1 MGFSLQW
8 LLLLWRTSSRERRL
22 QQVQLT
28 GSVAAAHGL
37 NCSEARGIFLDQ
49 GLNMSLLHWQADS
62 LPLRHQGSPAP
73 VLLPGESHG
82 QRSLVGYSL
91 WGSQG
96 VGHDWS
102 DLARIHVWGIREE
115 CSCFLTVHHIACRDE
130 CLGPKGLGL
139 GSSLRR
145 QEAPVVR
152 LAHLPVWPGHSGPLC
167 TQPDEIW
174 WRLKTLQAQRS
185 SEPSCR
191 EFLSA
196 ETFLCPLFVTV
207 GYTPE
212 SYLCFLLK
220 KKLCKPM
227 ESFFP
232 KGWEPRWELT
242 VREDVGKMK
251 IPT

>member
-1 MGFSLQW
+1 MWDLPGSGIEHESPAWAGGFFTSETPGKPCSSTLA
-8 LLLLWRTSSRERRL
+8 WRIPWTEELGRL
-22 QQVQLT
+22 Q
-28 GSVAAAHGL
+28 
-37 NCSEARGIFLDQ
+37 
-49 GLNMSLLHWQADS
+49 SL
-62 LPLRHQGSPAP
+62 
-73 VLLPGESHG
+73 
-82 QRSLVGYSL
+82 
-91 WGSQG
+91 GSQG

-145 QEAPVVR
+145 QEAPVAR

-167 TQPDEIW
+167 TQPDEIR
-174 WRLKTLQAQRS
+174 WRLKTLQAQSS

-207 GYTPE
+207 GYAPE